1 MGVEI
6 GPRFP
11 PELDFHF
18 VPYEDR
24 FFEITRFLLEL
35 SGNFKIYD
43 SQWDLAAKLWDHELA
58 AQTMSFT
65 VKPWELGFWTGQHSV
80 KETDL

>member
-1 MGVEI
+1 MGVEN

-24 FFEITRFLLEL
+24 FFEMTRFLLEL
-35 SGNFKIYD
+35 SGNFKI
-43 SQWDLAAKLWDHELA
+43 LR
-58 AQTMSFT
+58 FT
-65 VKPWELGFWTGQHSV
+65 VRFGG
-80 KETDL
+80 